1 MADASCL
8 SSLEKGV
15 QASCAAVKKVGG
27 LDKRIYLGAI
37 GDLTGVTFGSDNT
50 VTAFAFAAGKGFVKM
65 IGKKEK
71 NSAGSDIEV
80 GENINLRNQTVNLS
94 VYYETSEDLA
104 TIDEIIDNE
113 AMFTVVETNPGTL
126 EVFGINKVNFDGYGL
141 KVTAN
146 PGTSG
151 LLLNDSTAFGMVL
164 SGGFTN
170 LQLIYNP
177 STPLATNIAALDVQ
191 TVDGNGS

>member
-1 MADASCL
+1 MAECL
-8 SSLEKGV
+8 SSLDKGV
-15 QASCAAVKKVGG
+15 QASCAAIKKVGG

-37 GDLTGVTFGSDNT
+37 GDLETVTFGSDNT
-50 VTAFAFAAGKGFVKM
+50 VTSFTFAATKGFVKM
-65 IGKKEK
+65 IGRKEK

-80 GENINLRNQTVNLS
+80 GENITLRNQTVNLS

-104 TIDEIIDNE
+104 AIDEIIDNE
-113 AMFTVVETNPGTL
+113 GMFAVVETNPGTL

-151 LLLNDSTAFGMVL
+151 LLLNDSTAFAMVL

-170 LQLIYNP
+170 LQLMYNP
-177 STPLATNIAALDVQ
+177 GTALATNIAALDAQ
-191 TVDGNGS
+191 TIDGNGS